1 MRRHEEKDAELD
13 RRIVALRKKNQALLR
28 RYQVSVLYRLREL
41 LCCCPWL
48 PSKGC
53 CLHSGLSWRAIDH
66 VPRLWVD
73 SLSQKLL
80 KGLGTGDVAPLPPGV
95 PLVFLCV
102 GLSASVCL

>member
-28 RYQVSVLYRLREL
+28 RYQVSVLYRLRGL
-41 LCCCPWL
+41 LWL
-48 PSKGC
+48 VSLATFKR
-53 CLHSGLSWRAIDH
+53 LFTEWVLSEGLSPFPVR
-66 VPRLWVD
+66 V
-73 SLSQKLL
+73 
-80 KGLGTGDVAPLPPGV
+80 LGTGDAVPLPPGV